1 LLANINCILFFLG
14 ARQNNQVVILGVMGI
29 IISNSNR

>member
-1 LLANINCILFFLG
+1 LLAMINCILFFLG
-14 ARQNNQVVILGVMGI
+14 ARQNNSAVASGQMGI